1 MYFTLLFQNQPEG
14 PALTYNLVFHPGPV
28 WMKSILDDSTYEE
41 KQIVVPNPSTPVYE
55 KGHLKILFE
64 KEKIDKE
71 KLSTKVAVVCYEEGH
86 GTEEDRKT
94 ILEDLE
100 SEGFDVEIFYHNW
113 KQRDPPDVRE
123 ASRTRSL
130 NLASKLR
137 KK

>member
-1 MYFTLLFQNQPEG
+1 MYFALLFQNQPEG
-14 PALTYNLVFHPGPV
+14 PALTYHLVFHPCPV
-28 WMKSILDDSTYEE
+28 WMKSVLDDSTYEE

-64 KEKIDKE
+64 KEKVDKE

-94 ILEDLE
+94 LLEDLE

-113 KQRDPPDVRE
+113 KWNLPPDR
-123 ASRTRSL
+123 ASGARRS
-130 NLASKLR
+130 SRRSGKR
-137 KK
+137 K